1 MMINPVTV
9 TIDEHVIFT
18 AIRTMRQ
25 RLVALR
31 GRTSRQAND
40 ERDALERYIDKMEG
54 AFDKALKQR
63 SMKNA

>member
-9 TIDEHVIFT
+9 TIDEHVIST

-31 GRTSRQAND
+31 GRTSRQAKD